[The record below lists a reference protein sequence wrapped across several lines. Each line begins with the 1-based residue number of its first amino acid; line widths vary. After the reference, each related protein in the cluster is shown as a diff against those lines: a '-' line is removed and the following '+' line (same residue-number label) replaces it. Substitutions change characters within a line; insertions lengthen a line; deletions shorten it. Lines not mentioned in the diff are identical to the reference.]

1 MELYS
6 VVLMYRK
13 TENGDKSNIRDINR
27 PIGIYENKTIA
38 IGSGI
43 MELSN
48 YCKSTIYDDE
58 FIKICLPKN
67 NKDNTT
73 STYFEAVFIDNK
85 RKVVDILASIW
96 IMPVEDTYIC
106 VDFNK

>member
-6 VVLMYRK
+6 VVLLTYRK
-13 TENGDKSNIRDINR
+13 TENDDKSDTRAVNR

-48 YCKSTIYDDE
+48 YCKSTLYDDE
-58 FIKICLPKN
+58 FIKICLPEN
-67 NKDNTT
+67 NKDDTI
-73 STYFEAVFIDNK
+73 YFEAVLLDNERKAIDT
-85 RKVVDILASIW
+85 LASIW
-96 IMPVEDTYIC
+96 IMPVEDMYITI
-106 VDFNK
+106 DFKI

>member
-13 TENGDKSNIRDINR
+13 TENGDKNNMRTFNR

-43 MELSN
+43 MELSK

-58 FIKICLPKN
+58 FIKICLPKD
-67 NKDNTT
+67 NKDDNTI
-73 STYFEAVFIDNK
+73 YFEAVFTDNE
-85 RKVVDILASIW
+85 RKVTDILASIW
-96 IMPVEDTYIC
+96 IMPVEDTYVC
-106 VDFNK
+106 VDFHK